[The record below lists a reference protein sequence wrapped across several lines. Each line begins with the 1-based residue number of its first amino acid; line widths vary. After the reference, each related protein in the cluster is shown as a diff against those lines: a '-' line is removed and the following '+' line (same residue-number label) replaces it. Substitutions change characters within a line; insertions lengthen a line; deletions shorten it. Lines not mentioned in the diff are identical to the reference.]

1 MAVRHATAKWQGTLK
16 EGSGHLV
23 VQSGAF
29 EGPYSFSTRFE
40 DGAGTNPEELLGA
53 AHAGCYSMALNAALE
68 RAGHTPNYVNTTAKV
83 HLERTEKGMAI
94 TKIELAVEADV
105 PGLSEADFQQHAEAT
120 KTGCIVSVALAN
132 VPMELSAKLV
142 SA

>member
-1 MAVRHATAKWQGTLK
+1 MAVRHAAAKWQGTLK
-16 EGSGHLV
+16 EGTGHLTL
-23 VQSGAF
+23 QSGAF

-83 HLERTEKGMAI
+83 HLERTDKGMAI
-94 TKIELAVEADV
+94 TKIELDVEADV
-105 PGLSEADFQQHAEAT
+105 PGLSDADFQQHAEAT
-120 KTGCIVSVALAN
+120 KTGCIISAALAS
-132 VPMELSAKLV
+132 VPMELTARLV